1 MCTKKVFLSGIF
13 ALSSMS
19 VFSQIT
25 YTAPISTIYE
35 GYGNTIVING
45 VKNPS
50 FQASNAEVLASENSN
65 TIKLI
70 PKTDAETVK
79 LNVLSQGKVVDTKEF
94 KVVKLPLAT
103 VELIKDGKA
112 IDISQGLDRNVKNT
126 LIQITPASELK
137 DENQYTAEVS
147 ISIKRDGITIFSKQN
162 IALGEPLND
171 ILQKTQK
178 NDSIV
183 ILIKNVKRKNGKE
196 EPVATYVLNPV
207 IVIPVN

>member
-1 MCTKKVFLSGIF
+1 MFLSGIF